1 MLISKKKKN
10 SETLIDA
17 NFRLRKFV
25 AVRGIIASS
34 ISHNFVGVH
43 GD

>member
-1 MLISKKKKN
+1 MLISKKKN